1 MQGRGTSDG
10 VVYNTCWGRGS
21 QVHLRQDY
29 PHVHRE
35 GPAPVV
41 AKEGGGPE
49 RAYALREGRKDMDV
63 IAVSSTSCNALTH
76 LFRDSLSFYLSTT
89 RPMPCSDHHKS
100 QPLPTLVTVETFCNL
115 KEIWKRKICVGP
127 STWSS

>member
-41 AKEGGGPE
+41 AKYFSGLPE
-49 RAYALREGRKDMDV
+49 SLTHLL
-63 IAVSSTSCNALTH
+63 AVSSTSCNALTH